1 MTIFPDPRGKP
12 PALRPKYD
20 EMPETKLTPGEV
32 VVAGKIELMLGP
44 MRSNKTAEL
53 LRRAEVRR
61 QYAKQYVLVL
71 KPSDDTKGGP
81 GVVESRNPN
90 GHGKMNALEFRSS
103 DPWPVFQTIADI
115 EQQIGKRVECI
126 AIDEGQFVDGL
137 FLFTKNLLDG
147 NHDVL
152 VAGLDLDFRAVPFG
166 EMLNLSW
173 LVNAY
178 GGGITECMAYC
189 SCGTRALYSQ
199 RLIEGKPAPYDS
211 PIKMPGDSYE
221 PRCAEHFVLPGRP
234 H

>member
-1 MTIFPDPRGKP
+1 M
-12 PALRPKYD
+12 
-20 EMPETKLTPGEV
+20 
-32 VVAGKIELMLGP
+32 AGKLELLLGP

-53 LRRAEVRR
+53 LRRAEMRR
-61 QYAKQYVLVL
+61 QYAKQCVMVL

-90 GHGKMNALEFRSS
+90 GHGKMRAYEFNSA
-103 DPWPVFQTIADI
+103 DPWEVLQIIAQR
-115 EQQIGKRVECI
+115 EQEIGKHVECI
-126 AIDEGQFVDGL
+126 AIDEGQFVTDL
-137 FLFTKNLLDG
+137 FLFTKHLLDE

-152 VAGLDLDFRAVPFG
+152 VAGLDLDFRAMPFG
-166 EMLNLSW
+166 EMLNLTW

-178 GGGITECMAYC
+178 GGSITECMAYC
-189 SCGTRALYSQ
+189 TCGARALYSQ

-211 PIKMPGDSYE
+211 PVKMPGDSYE

>member
-1 MTIFPDPRGKP
+1 MECREAIPSSRAGDS
-12 PALRPKYD
+12 
-20 EMPETKLTPGEV
+20 E
-32 VVAGKIELMLGP
+32 VAGKIELMLGP

-53 LRRAEVRR
+53 LRRAEMRR

-81 GVVESRNPN
+81 GIIESRNPN
-90 GHGKMNALEFRSS
+90 GHVAMEALEFKSN
-103 DPWPVFQTIADI
+103 DPWPVLDTIDGL
-115 EQQIGKRVECI
+115 EQEIGKRIECI

-137 FLFTKNLLDG
+137 FTFTRHLFDA

-152 VAGLDLDFRAVPFG
+152 VAGLDFDFRAIPFG

-178 GGGITECMAYC
+178 GGSITECMAYC
-189 SCGTRALYSQ
+189 SCGARALYSQ
-199 RLIEGKPAPYDS
+199 RLIEGQPASYDT
-211 PIKMPGDSYE
+211 PIKIPGDSYE
-221 PRCAEHFVLPGRP
+221 PRCAEHFILPGKP

>member
-1 MTIFPDPRGKP
+1 
-12 PALRPKYD
+12 
-20 EMPETKLTPGEV
+20 
-32 VVAGKIELMLGP
+32 VAGKLELLMGP

-53 LRRAEVRR
+53 LRRAEMRR

-90 GHGKMNALEFRSS
+90 GHARMTALEFTSGN
-103 DPWPVFQTIADI
+103 PWEVLGAIAGR
-115 EQQIGKRVECI
+115 EQEIGKKIECI

-137 FLFTKNLLDG
+137 FLFVKHLLEAG
-147 NHDVL
+147 HDVL
-152 VAGLDLDFRAVPFG
+152 VAGLDLDFRAMPFG
-166 EMLNLSW
+166 EMLNLTW

-189 SCGTRALYSQ
+189 SCGARALYSQ
-199 RLIEGKPAPYDS
+199 RLIQGKPAPFDS
-211 PIKMPGDSYE
+211 PVKMPGDSYE